1 MTRKRAHGI
10 ERRDFLKQTGLAA
23 GGLLGA
29 PVARAARLGGPR
41 AVSIVLDT
49 THAVGPTSPARWAA
63 EHLEQSLRARGIES
77 RLVPHV
83 GDAPARDLVVLAADP
98 LPAAGE
104 PAPAPADESFTIAQ
118 DEVAGRDAVIVRAPD
133 PRGHVYALTEL
144 ADRVALSDDP
154 ATALASVETRGRPA
168 NAIRSCMRLFC
179 SDVEDKAWFRDR
191 EFWTSYLSM
200 LVAQRFNRFNLSFGL
215 GYDFTTGIRDAYL
228 HFTYPFL
235 LAVPGYD
242 VRATN
247 LPDRERDANLEM
259 LRFISD
265 QAARRG
271 LQFQLGLWT
280 HAYEWTDSPDANH
293 RIEGLTPESLG
304 PYCRDAL
311 TLLLEECPNIAGLTI
326 RTHGES
332 GIGEGSYD
340 LWRMVFEGARRSG
353 RPVELDLHAKG
364 IDRTMIDV
372 ALQTGLPVVISP
384 KLWAEHLGLPYHQ
397 AWIRPTELPKRERG
411 EGLFARSAGAR
422 SFMRYGYGDLLDEQ
436 RRYGILHRIWPGT
449 QRVLLWGDPELAA
462 AYSRSAG
469 FCGTQGAEL
478 MEPLS
483 FKGRK
488 GSGREGRRTGY
499 AEAGLVTRHDY
510 EKYLYTYRLWGRL
523 LYDPDA
529 YAESWQRLLRRQ
541 YGEAAAPV
549 EASLAASSRILPLVT
564 TAHTPSA
571 ANNHWWPEMAVH
583 MSIIDASHP
592 EPFTDTPV
600 PKRFGAV
607 SPLDPQ
613 LFASV
618 DDFARELSEG
628 APSGRYTPAEV
639 AARLDRLADD
649 AASGLGEARSLAA
662 DPGSPELR
670 RVFVDATAQIEL
682 GRFFAEKLRAAC
694 LYALFE
700 RTRDQHLLASA
711 VARYSRAREVWT
723 RIADITRGVYVDD
736 VTYGPEWYQ
745 RGHWADRLD
754 ALERDRAAMASLRTP
769 GPLAGADAERSRA
782 WERAV
787 LAPAE
792 RPRPAVRHAVPEAFE
807 RARPLAIELEVS
819 GAEAVRLRYRHT
831 NQAEPWPTETMVR
844 EGGVWRATIPSGYT
858 DSVFPL
864 QYYFELVLA
873 TPAAVVLCPG
883 FDASWANTPYCV
895 VRQRPPSVRSDG
907 PADNGQSD
915 NGRPGVRDLALTLSA
930 QKGPSP

>member
-1 MTRKRAHGI
+1 MGGKRANAT
-10 ERRDFLKQTGLAA
+10 ERREFLKQAGLAA

-29 PVARAARLGGPR
+29 GGAGAAPLGP
-41 AVSIVLDT
+41 AKSVSIVLDAAHRRAAT
-49 THAVGPTSPARWAA
+49 TPVRWAA
-63 EHLEQSLRARGIES
+63 GHLQQSLAARAMPS
-77 RLVPHV
+77 RVV
-83 GDAPARDLVVLAADP
+83 ARMADAAAGDLVVVVADP
-98 LPAAGE
+98 RSAAGE
-104 PAPAPADESFTIAQ
+104 AALAISEEAFAITRA
-118 DEVAGRDAVIVRAPD
+118 EVAGRGAVLVRARG
-133 PRGHVYALTEL
+133 PRGYVYALTEL

-154 ATALASVETRGRPA
+154 GTALSGVEMRAQPA

-191 EFWTSYLSM
+191 EFWAGYLTM
-200 LVAQRFNRFNLSFGL
+200 LVTQRFNRFNLSFGL

-228 HFTYPFL
+228 HFSYPFL

-247 LPDRERDANLEM
+247 LPDSERAANLEM
-259 LRFISD
+259 LRFISE
-265 QAARRG
+265 QAALRG

-280 HAYEWTDSPDANH
+280 HAYQWTDSPDANH
-293 RIEGLTPESLG
+293 RIEGLTPERLG

-311 TLLLEECPNIAGLTI
+311 TLLLRECPSISGLTI

-332 GIGEGSYD
+332 GIGEGNYE

-384 KLWAEHLGLPYHQ
+384 KFWAEHMGLPYHQ
-397 AWIRPTELPKRERG
+397 AWIRPTELPERERG

-422 SFMRYGYGDLLDEQ
+422 SFLRYGYGDLLDEQ

-449 QRVLLWGDPELAA
+449 QRVLLWGDPEFAA
-462 AYSRSAG
+462 AYARNAG

-488 GSGREGRRTGY
+488 GSGRQGSRTGY
-499 AEAGLVTRHDY
+499 ADASLVTRYDY

-529 YAESWQRLLRRQ
+529 PAESWERLLRRQ
-541 YGEAAAPV
+541 YGKAAASA

-571 ANNHWWPEMAVH
+571 ANNHWWPEMPVH
-583 MSIIDASHP
+583 MSILDASHP

-600 PKRFGAV
+600 PRRFGAV

-613 LFASV
+613 LFASA
-618 DDFARELSEG
+618 DDFARELVEG

-639 AARLDRLADD
+639 AVALDRLADE
-649 AASGLGEARSLAA
+649 AAGPLKQALTQTLTHPPDRTTAA
-662 DPGSPELR
+662 FR
-670 RVFVDATAQIEL
+670 RFVVDTTAQIEL
-682 GRFFAEKLRAAC
+682 GRFFADKLRAAC
-694 LYALFE
+694 LYAVFE
-700 RTRDQHLLASA
+700 RTQDPGMLASA
-711 VARYSRAREVWT
+711 VERYGRAREVWL
-723 RIADITRGVYVDD
+723 RIAGVTRGVYVDD

-745 RGHWADRLD
+745 RGHWADRLA
-754 ALERDRAAMASLRTP
+754 ALERDCAAMAALRTP
-769 GPLAGADAERSRA
+769 VPATGRDAERGRA
-782 WERAV
+782 WARAV

-792 RPRPAVRHAVPEAFE
+792 RSRPAVRHAPPRSFD
-807 RARPLAIELEVS
+807 RARPLAIELAVS
-819 GAEAVRLRYRHT
+819 GVEAVRLRYRHT
-831 NQAEPWPTETMVR
+831 NQAEPWQTEATVH
-844 EGGVWRATIPSGYT
+844 EGGGWRATIPAGYT
-858 DSVFPL
+858 DSVYPL

-883 FDASWANTPYCV
+883 FDANWSNTPYWV
-895 VRQRPPSVRSDG
+895 VRQRR
-907 PADNGQSD
+907 
-915 NGRPGVRDLALTLSA
+915 
-930 QKGPSP
+930 

>member
-1 MTRKRAHGI
+1 VGRKQANGT
-10 ERRDFLKQTGLAA
+10 ERREFLKQAGLAA
-23 GGLLGA
+23 GSLLGA
-29 PVARAARLGGPR
+29 AATSGARLGEPR
-41 AVSIVLDT
+41 AVSIVLGAR
-49 THAVGPTSPARWAA
+49 HMLASASPVRWAA
-63 EHLEQSLRARGIES
+63 EHLRQSLGARGMQS
-77 RLVPHV
+77 RILGGM
-83 GDAPARDLVVLAADP
+83 GDAPEGDLVVLADNS
-98 LPAAGE
+98 LPAARE
-104 PAPAPADESFTIAQ
+104 PARALAEEAFTIA
-118 DEVAGRDAVIVRAPD
+118 EGEITGRNAVLVRARD

-144 ADRVALSDDP
+144 ADRVALSNDP
-154 ATALASVETRGRPA
+154 GTALAGVETHGQPA

-191 EFWTSYLSM
+191 EFWAGYLSM

-215 GYDFTTGIRDAYL
+215 GYDFTTGIRDAYM

-247 LPDRERDANLEM
+247 LADSERDANLEM

-265 QAARRG
+265 QAALRG
-271 LQFQLGLWT
+271 LHFQLGLWT
-280 HAYEWTDSPDANH
+280 HAYQWTDSPHANH
-293 RIEGLTPESLG
+293 RIEGLTPDRLG

-311 TLLLEECPNIAGLTI
+311 TLLLKECPNISGVTI

-332 GIGEGSYD
+332 GIAEGNYE

-372 ALQTGLPVVISP
+372 ALQTGLPVVVSP
-384 KLWAEHLGLPYHQ
+384 KFWAEHMGLPYHQ

-422 SFMRYGYGDLLDEQ
+422 SFLRYGYGDLLDEQ

-449 QRVLLWGDPELAA
+449 QRVLLWGDPVFAA
-462 AYSRSAG
+462 AYARNAG

-488 GSGREGRRTGY
+488 GSGLKGWRTGY
-499 AEAGLVTRHDY
+499 ADARLVTRYDY
-510 EKYLYTYRLWGRL
+510 EKYLYAYRLWGRL

-529 YAESWQRLLRRQ
+529 PSESWQRLLGRQ
-541 YGEAAAPV
+541 YGPAAAPV
-549 EASLAASSRILPLVT
+549 EASLAASSRILPLLT

-571 ANNHWWPEMAVH
+571 ANNHWWPEMPVH
-583 MSIIDASHP
+583 MSILDASHP

-600 PKRFGAV
+600 PRRFGAV

-613 LFASV
+613 LFASA
-618 DDFARELSEG
+618 DDFARELVEG

-639 AARLDRLADD
+639 ALALDRLADE
-649 AASGLGEARSLAA
+649 AAARLRQARSQAP
-662 DPGSPELR
+662 DPGSPEFR
-670 RVFVDATAQIEL
+670 RVFVDTTVQVEL

-700 RTRDQHLLASA
+700 RTQDPGMLASA
-711 VARYSRAREVWT
+711 IESYGRAREVWT
-723 RIADITRGVYVDD
+723 RIAAVTRGVYVDD

-745 RGHWADRLD
+745 RGHWADRLG
-754 ALERDRAAMASLRTP
+754 ALERDCAAMAALRIP
-769 GPLAGADAERSRA
+769 GPLGGAEAERGRA
-782 WERAV
+782 WARAV

-792 RPRPAVRHAVPEAFE
+792 RPRPAARHTPPQSFD

-819 GAEAVRLRYRHT
+819 GVEAVRLRYRHT
-831 NQAEPWPTETMVR
+831 NQAEPWPTEAMVR
-844 EGGVWRATIPSGYT
+844 GGGGWRAIIPAGYT

-883 FDASWANTPYCV
+883 FDARWSNTPYCV
-895 VRQRPPSVRSDG
+895 VRQRR
-907 PADNGQSD
+907 
-915 NGRPGVRDLALTLSA
+915 
-930 QKGPSP
+930 

>member
-1 MTRKRAHGI
+1 MGRKRANGT
-10 ERRDFLKQTGLAA
+10 ERREFLKQAGLAA
-23 GGLLGA
+23 GSFLGA
-29 PVARAARLGGPR
+29 GGTSAARLGEPR
-41 AVSIVLDT
+41 AVSIVLDAR
-49 THAVGPTSPARWAA
+49 HMLAPAPPARWAA
-63 EHLEQSLRARGIES
+63 EHLQQSLGARGMQS
-77 RLVPHV
+77 RLVGRM
-83 GDAPARDLVVLAADP
+83 GDAPAGDLVVLAADP
-98 LPAAGE
+98 LSAARE
-104 PAPAPADESFTIAQ
+104 PALARAEEAFTITQ
-118 DEVAGRDAVIVRAPD
+118 GEIAGRDAVIVQARD
-133 PRGHVYALTEL
+133 TRGYVYALTEL
-144 ADRVALSDDP
+144 ADRVDLSNDP
-154 ATALASVETRGRPA
+154 GTALASVEMRGQPA

-179 SDVEDKAWFRDR
+179 SDVEDEVWFRDR
-191 EFWTSYLSM
+191 EFWTEYLSM

-247 LPDRERDANLEM
+247 LPDSERDANLEM

-265 QAARRG
+265 QATLRG

-280 HAYEWTDSPDANH
+280 HAYQWTESPGANH
-293 RIEGLTPESLG
+293 RIEGLTAERLG

-311 TLLLEECPNIAGLTI
+311 TLLLRECPNISGLTI

-332 GIGEGSYD
+332 GIGEGNYE
-340 LWRMVFEGARRSG
+340 LWRMVFEGARRSN

-372 ALQTGLPVVISP
+372 ALQTGLPVVVSP
-384 KLWAEHLGLPYHQ
+384 KFWAEHMGLPYHQ
-397 AWIRPTELPKRERG
+397 AWIRPTELPERERG

-422 SFMRYGYGDLLDEQ
+422 SFLRYGYGDLLDEQ

-462 AYSRSAG
+462 AYARNAG

-488 GSGREGRRTGY
+488 GSGRKGPRTGY
-499 AEAGLVTRHDY
+499 ADASLVTRYDY
-510 EKYLYTYRLWGRL
+510 KKYLYTYRLWGRL

-529 YAESWQRLLRRQ
+529 PAESWQRLLRRQ
-541 YGEAAAPV
+541 YGKAAAPV
-549 EASLAASSRILPLVT
+549 EASLAASSRILPLLT

-571 ANNHWWPEMAVH
+571 ANNHWWPEMPVH
-583 MSIIDASHP
+583 MSILDASHP

-600 PKRFGAV
+600 PRRFGAV

-613 LFASV
+613 LFASA
-618 DDFARELSEG
+618 DAFARELVEG
-628 APSGRYTPAEV
+628 TPSGRYTPAEV
-639 AARLDRLADD
+639 AVALDRLADG
-649 AASGLGEARSLAA
+649 AAARLEDARSQAP
-662 DPGSPELR
+662 DPGSPEFR
-670 RVFVDATAQIEL
+670 RVFVDTTVQVEL

-700 RTRDQHLLASA
+700 RTQDPGMLASA
-711 VARYSRAREVWT
+711 VESYSRAREVWT
-723 RIADITRGVYVDD
+723 RIAGVTKGVYVDD

-745 RGHWADRLD
+745 RGHWADRLA
-754 ALERDRAAMASLRTP
+754 ALEHDCAAMAALRAA
-769 GPLAGADAERSRA
+769 GPPAGPEAERGRA
-782 WERAV
+782 WARAV

-792 RPRPAVRHAVPEAFE
+792 RPRPAVRHTPPPSFD

-819 GAEAVRLRYRHT
+819 GVEAVRLRYRRT
-831 NQAEPWPTETMVR
+831 NQAEPWQTEAMVG
-844 EGGVWRATIPSGYT
+844 EGGGWRAIIPAGYT

-864 QYYFELVLA
+864 QYYFELVLT

-883 FDASWANTPYCV
+883 FDANWSNTPYWV
-895 VRQRPPSVRSDG
+895 ARQR
-907 PADNGQSD
+907 Q
-915 NGRPGVRDLALTLSA
+915 
-930 QKGPSP
+930 

>member
-1 MTRKRAHGI
+1 VDRKRGHVI
-10 ERRDFLKQTGLAA
+10 ERREFLKQTGLAA

-29 PVARAARLGGPR
+29 PVASAARLGEAR
-41 AVSIVLDT
+41 AVSIVLDARHT
-49 THAVGPTSPARWAA
+49 IAPESPARWAA
-63 EHLEQSLRARGIES
+63 EHLHQSLAARGVPS
-77 RLVPHV
+77 RLVARM
-83 GDAPARDLVVLAADP
+83 GDAPAEDLVVLAADP
-98 LPAAGE
+98 LSAAREPALAPAGE
-104 PAPAPADESFTIAQ
+104 AFTIAR
-118 DEVAGRDAVIVRAPD
+118 DEIAGRDAVIVQARD
-133 PRGHVYALTEL
+133 PRGHVYGLTEL

-154 ATALASVETRGRPA
+154 GTALGSVEMRGQPA

-200 LVAQRFNRFNLSFGL
+200 LVTQRFNRFNLSFGL

-228 HFTYPFL
+228 HFAYPFL
-235 LAVPGYD
+235 LTVPGYD

-280 HAYEWTDSPDANH
+280 HAYHWTDSPDANH
-293 RIEGLTPESLG
+293 RIEGLTPDRLG

-311 TLLLEECPNIAGLTI
+311 ALLLEECPNITGLTI

-332 GIGEGSYD
+332 GIGEGSYE

-353 RPVELDLHAKG
+353 RPIELDLHAKG

-384 KLWAEHLGLPYHQ
+384 KFWAEHLGLPYHQ

-422 SFMRYGYGDLLDEQ
+422 SFLRYGYGDLLDEQ

-449 QRVLLWGDPELAA
+449 QRVLLWGDPESGA
-462 AYSRSAG
+462 AYGRSAG

-488 GSGREGRRTGY
+488 GSGRKGWRTGY
-499 AEAGLVTRHDY
+499 ADAGLVTRHDY

-529 YAESWQRLLRRQ
+529 PAESWQRLLRRQ

-571 ANNHWWPEMAVH
+571 ANNHWWPEMPVH

-600 PKRFGAV
+600 PKRFGTV

-628 APSGRYTPAEV
+628 SPSGRYTPAEV

-649 AASGLGEARSLAA
+649 AAARLGEARSRVPG
-662 DPGSPELR
+662 PGSAELR
-670 RVFVDATAQIEL
+670 RVFVDATVQIEL
-682 GRFFAEKLRAAC
+682 GRFFAEELRTAC

-700 RTRDQHLLASA
+700 RTRDQRLLASA
-711 VARYSRAREVWT
+711 VERYDRAREVWT
-723 RIADITRGVYVDD
+723 RIVGVTRGVYVDD
-736 VTYGPEWYQ
+736 LTYGPEWYQ

-754 ALERDRAAMASLRTP
+754 ALERDRAAMASLKAP
-769 GPLAGADAERSRA
+769 EPLAGADAERNRA

-787 LAPAE
+787 LTPGE
-792 RPRPAVRHAVPEAFE
+792 RPRPAFRHAVPEAFE
-807 RARPLAIELEVS
+807 RARPLAIGLEMS
-819 GAEAVRLRYRHT
+819 GVEAVRLRYRHT
-831 NQAEPWPTETMVR
+831 NQAEPWQIEAMAR
-844 EGGVWRATIPSGYT
+844 EGSAWRGIIPAGYT

-883 FDASWANTPYCV
+883 FDASWTNTPYWV
-895 VRQRPPSVRSDG
+895 VRQRR
-907 PADNGQSD
+907 
-915 NGRPGVRDLALTLSA
+915 GRVSRLDSLAAAGCSAGAQRPRDTVS
-930 QKGPSP
+930 GH

>member
-1 MTRKRAHGI
+1 MGRKRANGT
-10 ERRDFLKQTGLAA
+10 ERREFLKQAGLAA
-23 GGLLGA
+23 GSFLGA
-29 PVARAARLGGPR
+29 GGTSAARLGEPR
-41 AVSIVLDT
+41 SVSIVLDA
-49 THAVGPTSPARWAA
+49 THMLAPASPARWAA
-63 EHLEQSLRARGIES
+63 EHLQQSLGARGMQS
-77 RLVPHV
+77 RLVGRM
-83 GDAPARDLVVLAADP
+83 GDAPAGDLVVLAADP
-98 LPAAGE
+98 LSAARE
-104 PAPAPADESFTIAQ
+104 PALARAEEAFTITQ
-118 DEVAGRDAVIVRAPD
+118 GEIAGRDAVIVQARD
-133 PRGHVYALTEL
+133 TRGYVYALTEL
-144 ADRVALSDDP
+144 ADRVDLSNDP
-154 ATALASVETRGRPA
+154 GTALASVEMRGQPA

-179 SDVEDKAWFRDR
+179 SDVEDEAWFRDR
-191 EFWTSYLSM
+191 EFWTEYLSM

-247 LPDRERDANLEM
+247 LPDSERDANLEM

-265 QAARRG
+265 QAALRG

-280 HAYEWTDSPDANH
+280 HAYQWTESPGANH
-293 RIEGLTPESLG
+293 RIEGLTAERLG

-311 TLLLEECPNIAGLTI
+311 TLLLRECPNISGLTI

-332 GIGEGSYD
+332 GIGEGNYE
-340 LWRMVFEGARRSG
+340 LWRMVFEGARRSN

-372 ALQTGLPVVISP
+372 ALQTGLPVVVSP
-384 KLWAEHLGLPYHQ
+384 KFWAEHMGLPYHQ
-397 AWIRPTELPKRERG
+397 AWIRPTELPERERG

-422 SFMRYGYGDLLDEQ
+422 SFLRYGYGDLLDEQ

-462 AYSRSAG
+462 AYARNAG

-488 GSGREGRRTGY
+488 GSGRKGPRTGY
-499 AEAGLVTRHDY
+499 ADASLVTRYDY
-510 EKYLYTYRLWGRL
+510 KKYLYTYRLWGRL

-529 YAESWQRLLRRQ
+529 PAESWQRLLRRQ
-541 YGEAAAPV
+541 YGKAAAPV
-549 EASLAASSRILPLVT
+549 EASLAASSRILPLLT

-571 ANNHWWPEMAVH
+571 ANNHWWPEMPVH
-583 MSIIDASHP
+583 MSILDASHP

-600 PKRFGAV
+600 PRRFGAV

-613 LFASV
+613 LFASA
-618 DDFARELSEG
+618 DDFARELVEG
-628 APSGRYTPAEV
+628 TPSGRYTPAEV
-639 AARLDRLADD
+639 AVALVRLADE
-649 AASGLGEARSLAA
+649 AAARLEDARSQAP
-662 DPGSPELR
+662 DPGSPEFR
-670 RVFVDATAQIEL
+670 RVFVDTTVQVEL

-700 RTRDQHLLASA
+700 RTQDPGMLASA
-711 VARYSRAREVWT
+711 VESYSRAREVWT
-723 RIADITRGVYVDD
+723 RIAGVTKGVYVDD

-745 RGHWADRLD
+745 RGHWADRLA
-754 ALERDRAAMASLRTP
+754 ALEHDCAAMAALRTA
-769 GPLAGADAERSRA
+769 GPPAGPEAERGRA
-782 WERAV
+782 WARAV

-792 RPRPAVRHAVPEAFE
+792 RPRPAVRHTPPPSFD

-819 GAEAVRLRYRHT
+819 GVEAVRLRYRRT
-831 NQAEPWPTETMVR
+831 NQAEPWQTEAMVR
-844 EGGVWRATIPSGYT
+844 EGGGWRAIIPAGYT

-864 QYYFELVLA
+864 QYYFELVLT

-883 FDASWANTPYCV
+883 FDANWSNTPYWV
-895 VRQRPPSVRSDG
+895 ARQRR
-907 PADNGQSD
+907 
-915 NGRPGVRDLALTLSA
+915 
-930 QKGPSP
+930 

>member
-1 MTRKRAHGI
+1 M
-10 ERRDFLKQTGLAA
+10 
-23 GGLLGA
+23 
-29 PVARAARLGGPR
+29 
-41 AVSIVLDT
+41 
-49 THAVGPTSPARWAA
+49 
-63 EHLEQSLRARGIES
+63 
-77 RLVPHV
+77 
-83 GDAPARDLVVLAADP
+83 GDAPAGDLVELVADP
-98 LPAAGE
+98 LPAGGE
-104 PAPAPADESFTIAQ
+104 PALAVSEEAFAITEGEI
-118 DEVAGRDAVIVRAPD
+118 AGRGAVVVRARG
-133 PRGHVYALTEL
+133 PRGYVYALTEL
-144 ADRVALSDDP
+144 ADRVALSIDP
-154 ATALASVETRGRPA
+154 RAALAGVDMRGQPA

-179 SDVEDKAWFRDR
+179 SDVEDKAWFRDK
-191 EFWTSYLSM
+191 EFWAGYLSM

-228 HFTYPFL
+228 HFAYPFL

-247 LPDRERDANLEM
+247 LPDSERDANLEM

-280 HAYEWTDSPDANH
+280 HAYQWTDSPDANH
-293 RIEGLTPESLG
+293 RIEGLTPDRLG

-311 TLLLEECPNIAGLTI
+311 TLLLQECPAISGVTI

-332 GIGEGSYD
+332 GIGEGSYE

-372 ALQTGLPVVISP
+372 ALETGLPVVISP
-384 KLWAEHLGLPYHQ
+384 KFWAEHMGLPYHQ
-397 AWIRPTELPKRERG
+397 AWIRPTELPQRERG

-422 SFMRYGYGDLLDEQ
+422 SFLRYGYGDLLDEH

-449 QRVLLWGDPELAA
+449 QRLLLWGDPHFAA
-462 AYSRSAG
+462 AYARSAG

-488 GSGREGRRTGY
+488 GSGRKGRRTGY
-499 AEAGLVTRHDY
+499 ADPELATPYDY
-510 EKYLYTYRLWGRL
+510 EKYLYAYRLWGRL
-523 LYDPDA
+523 LYDPGA
-529 YAESWQRLLRRQ
+529 PAESWQRLLSRQ
-541 YGEAAAPV
+541 YGKAAPSV
-549 EASLAASSRILPLVT
+549 EASLAASSRILPLLT

-571 ANNHWWPEMAVH
+571 ANNHWWPEMPVH
-583 MSIIDASHP
+583 MSILDDSHP

-600 PKRFGAV
+600 PRRFGAV

-613 LFASV
+613 LFASAE
-618 DDFARELSEG
+618 DFARELVED

-639 AARLDRLADD
+639 ALALDRLADE
-649 AASGLGEARSLAA
+649 AAARLQEAGSPAL
-662 DPGSPELR
+662 DPVSPELR
-670 RVFVDATAQIEL
+670 RVFVDTTVQVEL

-700 RTRDQHLLASA
+700 RTQDPGLLASA
-711 VARYSRAREVWT
+711 VERYGRAREVWT
-723 RIADITRGVYVDD
+723 RIADVTRGVYVDD

-745 RGHWADRLD
+745 RGHWADRLA
-754 ALERDRAAMASLRTP
+754 ALERDRAAMAALRTP
-769 GPLAGADAERSRA
+769 GPVAGAGADRSRA
-782 WERAV
+782 WARAV

-792 RPRPAVRHAVPEAFE
+792 RPRPAVRHAPPQSFD

-819 GAEAVRLRYRHT
+819 GVEGVRIRYRHT
-831 NQAEPWPTETMVR
+831 NQAEPWQTEAMVG
-844 EGGVWRATIPSGYT
+844 EGGGWRVIIPAGYT

-873 TPAAVVLCPG
+873 TPKKAVVLCPG
-883 FDASWANTPYCV
+883 FDASWSNTPYWV
-895 VRQRPPSVRSDG
+895 ARQRR
-907 PADNGQSD
+907 
-915 NGRPGVRDLALTLSA
+915 
-930 QKGPSP
+930 

>member
-1 MTRKRAHGI
+1 VGRKRARGI
-10 ERRDFLKQTGLAA
+10 ERREFLKRTGLAA
-23 GGLLGA
+23 GSLLGA
-29 PVARAARLGGPR
+29 PAVSVARLGTPR
-41 AVSIVLDT
+41 AVSIVLD
-49 THAVGPTSPARWAA
+49 ARQAGAPSSPARWAA
-63 EHLEQSLRARGIES
+63 EHLHQTLRARGVRS
-77 RLVPHV
+77 RLVGGM
-83 GDAPARDLVVLAADP
+83 GDAPEGEIVVLVADP
-98 LPAAGE
+98 LPAARE
-104 PAPAPADESFTIAQ
+104 PALAPVEEAFTIGQ
-118 DEVAGRDAVIVRAPD
+118 GEIAGRDAVVVQARD

-154 ATALASVETRGRPA
+154 GTALAGVEIRGQPA

-179 SDVEDKAWFRDR
+179 SDVEDEPWFRDR

-228 HFTYPFL
+228 HFAYPFL

-271 LQFQLGLWT
+271 LHFQLGLWT
-280 HAYEWTDSPDANH
+280 HAYQWTDSPDANH
-293 RIEGLTPESLG
+293 RIEGLTPDRLG

-311 TLLLEECPNIAGLTI
+311 ALLLEECPNIAGLTI

-332 GIGEGSYD
+332 GIGEGSYE

-353 RPVELDLHAKG
+353 RPIELDLHAKG

-384 KLWAEHLGLPYHQ
+384 KFWAEHLGLPYHQ

-422 SFMRYGYGDLLDEQ
+422 SFLRYGYGDLLDER

-449 QRVLLWGDPELAA
+449 QRVLLWGDPEFGA
-462 AYSRSAG
+462 AYARSAG

-488 GSGREGRRTGY
+488 GSGRKGWRTGY
-499 AEAGLVTRHDY
+499 ADAGLVTRHDY
-510 EKYLYTYRLWGRL
+510 EKYLYAYRLWGRL
-523 LYDPDA
+523 LYDPA
-529 YAESWQRLLRRQ
+529 APAESWQRLLRRQ
-541 YGEAAAPV
+541 YGRAAAPV
-549 EASLAASSRILPLVT
+549 EAAVAASSRILPLVT
-564 TAHTPSA
+564 TAHAPSA
-571 ANNHWWPEMAVH
+571 ANNHWWPEMPVH

-592 EPFTDTPV
+592 EPFTDTPS
-600 PKRFGAV
+600 PKRFGTV

-628 APSGRYTPAEV
+628 SPSGRYTPAEV
-639 AARLDRLADD
+639 AARLDLFADD
-649 AASGLGEARSLAA
+649 AAARLREARSRAP

-670 RVFVDATAQIEL
+670 RVFVDTAVQIEL
-682 GRFFAEKLRAAC
+682 GRFFAEKLRTAC

-700 RTRDQHLLASA
+700 RTRDRHLLASA
-711 VARYSRAREVWT
+711 VERYDSAREVWT
-723 RIADITRGVYVDD
+723 RIAGVTKGVYVDD
-736 VTYGPEWYQ
+736 LTYGPEWYQ
-745 RGHWADRLD
+745 RGNWADRLA
-754 ALERDRAAMASLRTP
+754 ALERDRAAMASLRVP
-769 GPLAGADAERSRA
+769 ELLAGAEAERNRA
-782 WERAV
+782 WARAV

-792 RPRPAVRHAVPEAFE
+792 RPRPAVSHAVPGAFD
-807 RARPLAIELEVS
+807 RARPLAIGLEVS
-819 GAEAVRLRYRHT
+819 AVEAVRLRYRHT
-831 NQAEPWPTETMVR
+831 NQAEPWRTETMVR
-844 EGGVWRATIPSGYT
+844 EGDAWRGIIPARYT

-873 TPAAVVLCPG
+873 TPAAVVLWPG
-883 FDASWANTPYCV
+883 FDASWTNAPYWV
-895 VRQRPPSVRSDG
+895 VRQAGSRDSLWIEKRREVVRRPAHAQRRGVDRG
-907 PADNGQSD
+907 
-915 NGRPGVRDLALTLSA
+915 GVR
-930 QKGPSP
+930 

>member
-1 MTRKRAHGI
+1 VGRKRANGT
-10 ERRDFLKQTGLAA
+10 ERREFLKQAGLAA
-23 GGLLGA
+23 GSFLGA
-29 PVARAARLGGPR
+29 GGTSAARLGEPR
-41 AVSIVLDT
+41 AVSIVLGAR
-49 THAVGPTSPARWAA
+49 HMLASASPARWAA
-63 EHLEQSLRARGIES
+63 EHLQQSLGARGMQS
-77 RLVPHV
+77 RLVGRM
-83 GDAPARDLVVLAADP
+83 GDAPAGDLVVLTADP
-98 LPAAGE
+98 LSAARE
-104 PAPAPADESFTIAQ
+104 PALALAEEAFTITLG
-118 DEVAGRDAVIVRAPD
+118 EIAGRDAVIVQARD
-133 PRGHVYALTEL
+133 TRGYVYALTEL
-144 ADRVALSDDP
+144 ADRVTLSNDP
-154 ATALASVETRGRPA
+154 GPALASVEMRGQPT

-179 SDVEDKAWFRDR
+179 SDVEDEAWFRDR
-191 EFWTSYLSM
+191 EFWTEYLSM

-247 LPDRERDANLEM
+247 LPDSERDANLEM

-265 QAARRG
+265 QAALRG

-280 HAYEWTDSPDANH
+280 HAYQWTESPGANH
-293 RIEGLTPESLG
+293 RIEGLTAERLG

-311 TLLLEECPNIAGLTI
+311 TLLLRECPNISGLTI

-332 GIGEGSYD
+332 GIGEGNYE
-340 LWRMVFEGARRSG
+340 LWRMIFEGARRSN

-372 ALQTGLPVVISP
+372 ALQTGLPVVVSP
-384 KLWAEHLGLPYHQ
+384 KFWAEHMGLPYHQ
-397 AWIRPTELPKRERG
+397 AWIRPTELPERERG

-422 SFMRYGYGDLLDEQ
+422 SFLRYGYGDLLDEQ

-449 QRVLLWGDPELAA
+449 QRVLLWGDPDFAA
-462 AYSRSAG
+462 AYARNAG

-488 GSGREGRRTGY
+488 GSGRKGPRTGY
-499 AEAGLVTRHDY
+499 ADASLVTRYDY
-510 EKYLYTYRLWGRL
+510 KKYLYTYRLWGRL

-529 YAESWQRLLRRQ
+529 PAESWQRLLRRQ
-541 YGEAAAPV
+541 YGKAAAPV
-549 EASLAASSRILPLVT
+549 EASLAASSRILPLLT

-571 ANNHWWPEMAVH
+571 ANNHWWPEMPVH
-583 MSIIDASHP
+583 MSILDASHP

-600 PKRFGAV
+600 PRRFGAV

-613 LFASV
+613 LFASA
-618 DDFARELSEG
+618 DDFARELVEG
-628 APSGRYTPAEV
+628 TPSGRYTPAEV
-639 AARLDRLADD
+639 AVALDRLADG
-649 AASGLGEARSLAA
+649 AAARLEDARSQAP
-662 DPGSPELR
+662 DPGSPEFR
-670 RVFVDATAQIEL
+670 RVFVDTTVQVEL

-700 RTRDQHLLASA
+700 RTQDPGMLASA
-711 VARYSRAREVWT
+711 VESYSRAREVWT
-723 RIADITRGVYVDD
+723 RIAGVTKGVYVDD

-745 RGHWADRLD
+745 RGHWADRLA
-754 ALERDRAAMASLRTP
+754 ALEHDCAAMAALRAA
-769 GPLAGADAERSRA
+769 GPPAGPEAERGRA
-782 WERAV
+782 WARAV

-792 RPRPAVRHAVPEAFE
+792 RPRPAVRHTPPQSFD

-819 GAEAVRLRYRHT
+819 GVEAVRLRYRRT
-831 NQAEPWPTETMVR
+831 NQAEPWQTEAMVR
-844 EGGVWRATIPSGYT
+844 EGGGWRAIIPAGYA

-864 QYYFELVLA
+864 QYYFELVLT

-883 FDASWANTPYCV
+883 FDANWSNTPYWV
-895 VRQRPPSVRSDG
+895 ARQRR
-907 PADNGQSD
+907 
-915 NGRPGVRDLALTLSA
+915 
-930 QKGPSP
+930 